1 MSTDISSP
9 STGLN
14 NEPTFL
20 FTSESVGEGHPDKIC
35 DQISDAV
42 LDAALKQDPMS
53 RVAVECAVKTGMI
66 LLFGEVSMR
75 GHLDYQKI
83 ARNVIKRIGYD
94 DSRKGNFTNNTF
106 ELISNKFIAGFD
118 YNSCNVLV
126 AIEEQSPEIAQ
137 KVSQD
142 TLEHTGAGDQVN
154 PKMAKNVLKMDFNI

>member
-1 MSTDISSP
+1 MSQDICSP

-14 NEPTFL
+14 KEQTFL

-42 LDAALKQDPMS
+42 LDAALKQDPFS

-66 LLFGEVSMR
+66 LLFGEVSMK

-94 DSRKGNFTNNTF
+94 DSRKGKVSFQTAY
-106 ELISNKFIAGFD
+106 LIQIFAFPVGFD

-126 AIEEQSPEIAQ
+126 AIEEQSPEIASS
-137 KVSQD
+137 VLHD
-142 TLEHTGAGDQVN
+142 TLEHTGAGDQV
-154 PKMAKNVLKMDFNI
+154 KAVMSALIC